1 MIPTSTIE
9 LTSSSVQLAKAKSAD
24 YLVKKLPLDEL
35 KVIPLQVI
43 NGTFLVDSFARSARV
58 NYIVMLILS
67 YTGPSHLLV

>member
-43 NGTFLVDSFARSARV
+43 NVTFLVDSFARSARF

-67 YTGPSHLLV
+67 CTGPSHLLV